1 MAVSIDPAP
10 VCAMVSCG
18 YIFYAPS
25 QPPPCCHRPRAGGVQ
40 IQTHPYARDEVEP
53 NPSPAPTLSYVPSCS
68 SGSPLFPDC
77 LFFKLNYANTSQPS
91 IHRNHISCI
100 PQPVFWQKRPIQVTI
115 TNKDKWQEGFPGEHW
130 AIGLC
135 QCGPIFS
142 ALLCGWGEGVEWQGT
157 AGKAFS
163 S

>member
-1 MAVSIDPAP
+1 MTQPQYVLWFL
-10 VCAMVSCG
+10 VGTFFMLH
-18 YIFYAPS
+18 PS
-25 QPPPCCHRPRAGGVQ
+25 PLHAATDLGLGVYRFKRTPTQGMRWSPTPP
-40 IQTHPYARDEVEP
+40 
-53 NPSPAPTLSYVPSCS
+53 PAPTLSYVPSCS

-100 PQPVFWQKRPIQVTI
+100 PQPVFWQKKPIQVTT